1 MHINTINNIND
12 SHKQLFIIQ
21 VYAGNCM
28 NNIVLKHFSKCCICL
43 AWPGHSCVRFITIM
57 FIPFID
63 FNLSAVYRLDVLLVF
78 CCIIHIHALG
88 LRH

>member
-28 NNIVLKHFSKCCICL
+28 NNIVLKHLANVVAILCCL
-43 AWPGHSCVRFITIM
+43 AWSQLCKVHYNNV
-57 FIPFID
+57 
-63 FNLSAVYRLDVLLVF
+63 
-78 CCIIHIHALG
+78 HAF
-88 LRH
+88 H